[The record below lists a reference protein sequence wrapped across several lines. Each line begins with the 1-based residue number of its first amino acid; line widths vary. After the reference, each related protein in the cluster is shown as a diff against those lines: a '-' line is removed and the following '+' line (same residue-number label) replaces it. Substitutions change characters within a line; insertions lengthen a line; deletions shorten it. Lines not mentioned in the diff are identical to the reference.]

1 MDAIE
6 RLKEELDL
14 FSPEQPM
21 ITVSRKDLETLIK
34 QYENLQQKLEKS
46 GQKKA

>member
-1 MDAIE
+1 MNAIE

-21 ITVSRKDLETLIK
+21 ITVSRKDLETLIRE
-34 QYENLQQKLEKS
+34 YEALKEQRKNECS
-46 GQKKA
+46 